1 MLSHMRNFL
10 LLLLPEAGGENAGI
24 GKIWQKLA
32 EFDRSWQ
39 NLSGGDGEEER
50 RRRRRKRKKFP
61 ISAATQKRTN
71 QPTNRPMDGRM
82 DKAGCR
88 VAKHATKNV
97 LELEAT

>member
-10 LLLLPEAGGENAGI
+10 LLLLPEAGGGENAGI

-32 EFDRSWQ
+32 EFDRFWQ

-50 RRRRRKRKKFP
+50 RRRKKFP
-61 ISAATQKRTN
+61 ISAAAQKGTN
-71 QPTNRPMDGRM
+71 QPTNQPMDGRM
-82 DKAGCR
+82 EKAGCK

-97 LELEAT
+97 LALEAT